1 MFLLSFKEINPPSF
15 QVSYLY
21 LHHLQE
27 FYFQQDHFNSHLTTQ
42 IFLVYMIGNILLHL

>member
-15 QVSYLY
+15 QVSYQYFHNLP
-21 LHHLQE
+21 E

-42 IFLVYMIGNILLHL
+42 ICLVYMTGNTLLHL